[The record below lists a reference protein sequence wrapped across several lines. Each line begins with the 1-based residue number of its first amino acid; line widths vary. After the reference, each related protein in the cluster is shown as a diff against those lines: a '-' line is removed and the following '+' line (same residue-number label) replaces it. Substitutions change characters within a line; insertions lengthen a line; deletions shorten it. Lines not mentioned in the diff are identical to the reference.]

1 MKQNHS
7 CISVQEVAAT
17 QLDKLTSIT
26 AKMEGNLTEGKKA
39 LDCVAAT
46 IVSLNENAFV
56 AKQNIIQRKDNILK
70 VVSDK
75 LEKKAVELC
84 EEVNL
89 NHDKLLQELMKQQEQ
104 IQQYVDNVEGMH
116 NICCFYC
123 YTLHNIKF
131 KHT

>member
-1 MKQNHS
+1 MK
-7 CISVQEVAAT
+7 ER
-17 QLDKLTSIT
+17 KLSI
-26 AKMEGNLTEGKKA
+26 A
-39 LDCVAAT
+39 L
-46 IVSLNENAFV
+46 
-56 AKQNIIQRKDNILK
+56 QQDNILK

-75 LEKKAVELC
+75 LEKKAVELR

-89 NHDKLLQELMKQQEQ
+89 NHDKLLQELIKQQEK